1 MKVGDLPGPRV
12 RGECVG
18 RGGHPRTAH
27 RHRLHG
33 DAVGQRDPAR
43 VPGVGPGPVAVPVDG
58 AALRGSGRRRRRRS
72 DLLRFRALR
81 RQADQAARDGRPGA
95 ATELFGAV
103 RRPDG
108 QVQITVGGRLVYRFS
123 GDSKPGDLNGQG
135 LDGKWF
141 AVAPTGQKA
150 AQ

>member
-1 MKVGDLPGPRV
+1 MS
-12 RGECVG
+12 
-18 RGGHPRTAH
+18 
-27 RHRLHG
+27 
-33 DAVGQRDPAR
+33 
-43 VPGVGPGPVAVPVDG
+43 PGPVAVPVDG
-58 AALRGSGRRRRRRS
+58 AALRGSDRLRRRRS

-81 RQADQAARDGRPGA
+81 RQADRAARDGQPGA

-108 QVQITVGGRLVYRFS
+108 QVQITVGGWPVHRFS

-135 LDGKWF
+135 LDGTWF

>member
-1 MKVGDLPGPRV
+1 MSSASV
-12 RGECVG
+12 
-18 RGGHPRTAH
+18 
-27 RHRLHG
+27 
-33 DAVGQRDPAR
+33 
-43 VPGVGPGPVAVPVDG
+43 VAVT
-58 AALRGSGRRRRRRS
+58 
-72 DLLRFRALR
+72 
-81 RQADQAARDGRPGA
+81 AARAIGAVCTVTSSVSRIRPASRAWVRDGQPGA
-95 ATELFGAV
+95 AAELFGAV

-108 QVQITVGGRLVYRFS
+108 QVQITVGGWPVHRFS